1 MPYEYGSSAV
11 FVTVSS
17 SIPVSYPLRCTRTNL
32 PTVTSHLSEPSSSSS
47 STISFMTEPKMGI
60 SETSPLTAASIT
72 ETEKKKVATASS
84 MLTTIPVIT
93 PASAPLPT
101 DFALFGRLSS

>member
-1 MPYEYGSSAV
+1 MSYEYGSSV
-11 FVTVSS
+11 MFVTVSS
-17 SIPVSYPLRCTRTNL
+17 SIPVSYPLRCTRTNS

-47 STISFMTEPKMGI
+47 STISFMTEPKTGI
-60 SETSPLTAASIT
+60 SEVSPLIAASNI
-72 ETEKKKVATASS
+72 EAEKKKVATASN
-84 MLTTIPVIT
+84 TDRTIPVIT